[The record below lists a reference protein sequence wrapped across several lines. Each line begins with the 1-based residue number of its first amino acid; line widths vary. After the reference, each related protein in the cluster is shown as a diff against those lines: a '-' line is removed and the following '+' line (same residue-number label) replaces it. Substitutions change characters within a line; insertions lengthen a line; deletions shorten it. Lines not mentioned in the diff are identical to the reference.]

1 MELSYSKGSRQKNV
15 KTIEPESNAE
25 RVTKAHGEGNKH
37 DKLWV
42 YISSVLAETERY
54 SIR

>member
-1 MELSYSKGSRQKNV
+1 MELSYSKGSRQKSG
-15 KTIEPESNAE
+15 KATEPGRNAE
-25 RVTKAHGEGNKH
+25 RVTKAHGEGHKR

-42 YISSVLAETERY
+42 YISSLLAETERY